1 MIPTIFGVA
10 HSDSRRT
17 KEEEMTATETAPR
30 LVGEARSLAEREVD
44 AGVPDIVDV
53 WGRDSF
59 PASDAPANW

>member
-1 MIPTIFGVA
+1 
-10 HSDSRRT
+10 
-17 KEEEMTATETAPR
+17 MTATETAPR
-30 LVGEARSLAEREVD
+30 LVDKARSLAEEVD